1 MWQSLFRRKSL
12 SKGDFNKDDKH
23 EDLHK
28 VLSVRDITAFG
39 IAAIIGAGIFSTI
52 GTASA
57 DGGPAVIYLFLFT
70 AIACSFAAFC
80 YADFASRFPVAGSA
94 YTYAYVSFGELFAW
108 IIGWAL
114 IMEYAVGNITVAIS
128 WSDYFTGLLGNLNI
142 NLPLWMTMDYFTAYN
157 GYNDASI
164 MLHAGKSMSELSA
177 SLQTGYQAYQS
188 APTIGSFHFVL
199 DIPALLIIVLITW
212 LVYRGIKESR
222 NASNI
227 MVVIKIAVVILVIV
241 VGAFYVNTSNWSPF
255 MPNGIGGILKGVSA
269 VFFAY
274 IGFDAISTTAEECKD
289 PQRDLPRGMMYSI
302 IICTILYVL
311 IALVLTGMVKYDE
324 LAVGDP
330 LAFVFDKV
338 NLNWLSGVI
347 AVSAIFAMA
356 SVLLVFQLG
365 QPRIWMSMSRDGLLP
380 KAFSK
385 IHPKYKTPYFATIV
399 TGFVVALPALFLNL
413 TTVTDLCSIGTL
425 FAFVLVCGG
434 VLILHQ
440 QKDIPEGKFKIPFL
454 PAKFILPILY
464 IAISLLLVLYQSD
477 NVKDFFSFTSK
488 EISTKDFVANLD
500 KDELNSIKE
509 FAYKSDSLNVLKAT
523 DFDTYIQNLK
533 ASEYSNL
540 LATVTL
546 PDSKKFISSWTLFKH
561 KIPMWI
567 FLLVSVV
574 LLVMS
579 IRKNF
584 SLIPVLGILTCL
596 YMMAQIPLKNW
607 IGFFVWLLIGLII
620 YFSYSYRN
628 SKLAKRNS

>member
-1 MWQSLFRRKSL
+1 
-12 SKGDFNKDDKH
+12 
-23 EDLHK
+23 
-28 VLSVRDITAFG
+28 
-39 IAAIIGAGIFSTI
+39 
-52 GTASA
+52 
-57 DGGPAVIYLFLFT
+57 
-70 AIACSFAAFC
+70 
-80 YADFASRFPVAGSA
+80 
-94 YTYAYVSFGELFAW
+94 
-108 IIGWAL
+108 
-114 IMEYAVGNITVAIS
+114 
-128 WSDYFTGLLGNLNI
+128 
-142 NLPLWMTMDYFTAYN
+142 MDYFQK
-157 GYNDASI
+157 
-164 MLHAGKSMSELSA
+164 H
-177 SLQTGYQAYQS
+177 
-188 APTIGSFHFVL
+188 
-199 DIPALLIIVLITW
+199 
-212 LVYRGIKESR
+212 
-222 NASNI
+222 
-227 MVVIKIAVVILVIV
+227 
-241 VGAFYVNTSNWSPF
+241 
-255 MPNGIGGILKGVSA
+255 
-269 VFFAY
+269 
-274 IGFDAISTTAEECKD
+274 
-289 PQRDLPRGMMYSI
+289 
-302 IICTILYVL
+302 
-311 IALVLTGMVKYDE
+311 
-324 LAVGDP
+324 
-330 LAFVFDKV
+330 
-338 NLNWLSGVI
+338 
-347 AVSAIFAMA
+347 
-356 SVLLVFQLG
+356 
-365 QPRIWMSMSRDGLLP
+365 
-380 KAFSK
+380 
-385 IHPKYKTPYFATIV
+385 
-399 TGFVVALPALFLNL
+399 LFLNL

-500 KDELNSIKE
+500 KDELISIKE
-509 FAYKSDSLNVLKAT
+509 IAYKSDSLNVLKAT

>member
-1 MWQSLFRRKSL
+1 
-12 SKGDFNKDDKH
+12 
-23 EDLHK
+23 
-28 VLSVRDITAFG
+28 
-39 IAAIIGAGIFSTI
+39 
-52 GTASA
+52 
-57 DGGPAVIYLFLFT
+57 
-70 AIACSFAAFC
+70 
-80 YADFASRFPVAGSA
+80 
-94 YTYAYVSFGELFAW
+94 
-108 IIGWAL
+108 
-114 IMEYAVGNITVAIS
+114 
-128 WSDYFTGLLGNLNI
+128 
-142 NLPLWMTMDYFTAYN
+142 
-157 GYNDASI
+157 
-164 MLHAGKSMSELSA
+164 
-177 SLQTGYQAYQS
+177 
-188 APTIGSFHFVL
+188 
-199 DIPALLIIVLITW
+199 
-212 LVYRGIKESR
+212 
-222 NASNI
+222 
-227 MVVIKIAVVILVIV
+227 
-241 VGAFYVNTSNWSPF
+241 
-255 MPNGIGGILKGVSA
+255 
-269 VFFAY
+269 
-274 IGFDAISTTAEECKD
+274 
-289 PQRDLPRGMMYSI
+289 

-500 KDELNSIKE
+500 KDELISIKE
-509 FAYKSDSLNVLKAT
+509 IAYKSDSLNVLKAT